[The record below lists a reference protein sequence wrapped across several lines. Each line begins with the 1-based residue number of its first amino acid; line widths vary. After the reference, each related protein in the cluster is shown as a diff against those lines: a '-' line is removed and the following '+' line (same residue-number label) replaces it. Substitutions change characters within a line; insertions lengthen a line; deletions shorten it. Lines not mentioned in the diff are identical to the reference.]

1 MGIRIGIEDDELR
14 VWIRGRREGEER
26 VKSWQRSFL
35 SIRGGFLSMDLF
47 EYGRCVEHVWGWG
60 GKWNCKKL

>member
-26 VKSWQRSFL
+26 VKSWQKELVKEIF
-35 SIRGGFLSMDLF
+35 
-47 EYGRCVEHVWGWG
+47 
-60 GKWNCKKL
+60 